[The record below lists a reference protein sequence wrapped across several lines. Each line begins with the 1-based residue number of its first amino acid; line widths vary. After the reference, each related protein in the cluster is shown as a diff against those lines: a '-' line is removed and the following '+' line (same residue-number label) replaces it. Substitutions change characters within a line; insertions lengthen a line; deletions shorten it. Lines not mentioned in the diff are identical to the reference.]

1 VVELAV
7 LAVVNFERDDGSC
20 LEGDN
25 PKLHVGDAAAHKEV
39 DLAFGVLLLGGK
51 PTRQL
56 ELIVFLGSS
65 GPAVAALLEGG
76 LDLNAEESSPCFSG
90 QQVEVRSG
98 CQRRSYNPAT
108 SH

>member
-1 VVELAV
+1 VEPAV
-7 LAVVNFERDDGSC
+7 LTIVDLECDDGSR
-20 LEGDN
+20 LEWQN

-39 DLAFGVLLLGGK
+39 DLVCGVPLLGGK

-56 ELIVFLGSS
+56 ELIVEFGV
-65 GPAVAALLEGG
+65 GALLEGG
-76 LDLNAEESSPCFSG
+76 LDLNAVESPPWFSG
-90 QQVEVRSG
+90 QQVEVGGG